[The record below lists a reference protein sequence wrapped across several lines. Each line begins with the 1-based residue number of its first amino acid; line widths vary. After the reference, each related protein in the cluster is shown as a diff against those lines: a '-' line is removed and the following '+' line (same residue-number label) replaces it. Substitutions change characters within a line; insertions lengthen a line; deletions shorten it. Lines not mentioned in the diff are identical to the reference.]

1 MKKVKNLDYLLSLG
15 MFILQI
21 AGYSLAGNLLI
32 TNDILRCSI
41 ILIIAIISF
50 LLSILFKNLLE
61 VDISSKV
68 AYGLGAV
75 GIVNTFIATGVH
87 KVFGEWYS
95 FVGDGVAIFLASIFI
110 LIGILAILTAVLYK
124 NYNFI
129 HLAFV
134 SVIGMFISL
143 LVHFKV
149 DYYIL
154 MILIIGVLFILNL
167 FKSKKVVFEFST
179 VGLII
184 AAGFSTFSSDESVIL
199 SSILFVMSIVSL
211 MRVLSIKRVFEYQLL
226 AIIVL
231 ITVLLDFTIFLPE
244 IMSSNLALIV
254 LVGIIL
260 IIDLFM
266 SAFRIIDSKFIKIA
280 YKVASI
286 GILLFVVINCEFNP
300 VAHIIAISFI
310 LVTSFVNTFAIHNDD
325 YERYFL
331 PFKILF
337 LSYYFIKLMNNVSY
351 IPIAFSVQAILFAL
365 VYRLFNKD
373 NTKIAYSIVLGL
385 SILLAA
391 IYTKT
396 SVITNI
402 ITIISALVTY
412 LLFRGKSDDKVSNTL
427 YYAMIFIFCMMI
439 SHLAFLE
446 ALVLIL
452 VLGYLSFMHRN
463 NKAGF
468 IITLLVLLL
477 AVENFLSLS
486 IKNYDVYVILNYSM
500 VFILIGI
507 ATEML
512 FNESDKTKNI
522 FSGVAYTLCFLA
534 LLGDVSG
541 FITYIFAL
549 ILSLVMILV
558 SIRSNGYKALYSIGF
573 IFSAIYL
580 LELLGS
586 FDDIPGAVYLL
597 VIAIFLIVIA
607 SVMIYRYKK
616 NENLKTSDEEVIETS
631 VKKVEIKDN
640 INYCPECGSKIGI
653 KDTYCGECGKKVR

>member
-1 MKKVKNLDYLLSLG
+1 MKNVKNLDYLLSLG

-21 AGYSLAGNLLI
+21 AGYSLAGNLMI
-32 TNDILRCSI
+32 TSDILRCSI
-41 ILIIAIISF
+41 ILIIAVISF
-50 LLSILFKNLLE
+50 LLSILFKKLLE

-75 GIVNTFIATGVH
+75 GIVNTFIALGVH

-110 LIGILAILTAVLYK
+110 LIGILAILTIVLYK

-129 HLAFV
+129 HLAFI

-184 AAGFSTFSSDESVIL
+184 AAGFSTFSSGESVVL

-211 MRVLSIKRVFEYQLL
+211 MRVLSIKKTFEYELL
-226 AIIVL
+226 AVIVFAS
-231 ITVLLDFTIFLPE
+231 ILLDFTIFLPE
-244 IMSSNLALIV
+244 IMSANLALIV
-254 LVGIIL
+254 SVGIIL
-260 IIDLFM
+260 IIDLIM
-266 SAFRIIDSKFIKIA
+266 SAFRILDSKFVKIA

-286 GILLFVVINCEFNP
+286 AILLVSVINCEFNP

-310 LVTSFVNTFAIHNDD
+310 LITSFVNTFAIHNED

-337 LSYYFIKLMNNVSY
+337 LSYFFIKLMNNVSY
-351 IPIAFSVQAILFAL
+351 IPIAFSVQALLFAL
-365 VYRLFNKD
+365 VYRLFNKE
-373 NTKIAYSIVLGL
+373 NTRIAYSVILGL
-385 SILLAA
+385 SIILAA
-391 IYTKT
+391 VYTKT

-427 YYAMIFIFCMMI
+427 YCVLLLVFVMMI
-439 SHLAFLE
+439 SNLAFLE
-446 ALVLIL
+446 TLVLIL

-463 NKAGF
+463 NKPCFAVS
-468 IITLLVLLL
+468 LLVLLRTI
-477 AVENFLSLS
+477 ENFLSLS

-512 FNESDKTKNI
+512 FNGNDKIKNI
-522 FSGVAYTLCFLA
+522 FSGAVYTLAFIA
-534 LLGDVSG
+534 LLGEASS

-549 ILSLVMILV
+549 ILSLVMVLV
-558 SIRSNGYKALYSIGF
+558 SFRGNGYRYLYNIGF
-573 IFSAIYL
+573 IFSAINLFYL
-580 LELLGS
+580 LS
-586 FDDIPGAVYLL
+586 TFDNIPGSVYLF
-597 VIAIFLIVIA
+597 VIAIVLIVIA
-607 SVMIYRYKK
+607 SVMIYRYKNTEHVSIK
-616 NENLKTSDEEVIETS
+616 EEVTTPPE
-631 VKKVEIKDN
+631 KKEVRKDN
-640 INYCPECGSKIGI
+640 INYCPECGSKIDA